1 MNKTPFSWD
10 LFHKFPIVG
19 IIRGL
24 TLEEVIQILPI
35 YRAAGLSTIEI
46 TMNTPEVEKII
57 RYAIDN
63 EQVGLNIGAGT
74 VCTKSDL
81 KKALDAGAQFIVTPI
96 LNKKVI
102 KTCVKEAIPIFPGAF
117 TPSEIH
123 KAWQWGASM
132 VKIFPATQM
141 GPAYLKE
148 LKGPFDQ
155 IKLLPTGGVGLDNM
169 PDFFA
174 AGADGVGIASQ
185 LFDKNLI
192 QNKDWNALKIHFQ
205 QFIQKL

>member
-10 LFHKFPIVG
+10 LFHKVPIVG
-19 IIRGL
+19 IVRGL

-123 KAWQWGASM
+123 KAWRWGASM

>member
-10 LFHKFPIVG
+10 LFHKVPIVG

-123 KAWQWGASM
+123 KAWRWGASM

>member
-10 LFHKFPIVG
+10 LFHKSPIVG

-63 EQVGLNIGAGT
+63 EQIGLNVGAGT

-96 LNKKVI
+96 LDKKVI

-117 TPSEIH
+117 TPSEVH
-123 KAWQWGASM
+123 KAWRWGASM